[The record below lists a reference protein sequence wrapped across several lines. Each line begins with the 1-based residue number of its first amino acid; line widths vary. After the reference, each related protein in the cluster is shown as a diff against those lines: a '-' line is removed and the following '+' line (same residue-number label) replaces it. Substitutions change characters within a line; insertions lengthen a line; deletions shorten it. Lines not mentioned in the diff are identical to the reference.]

1 MQDQEPP
8 TEVSSQATVLVVDD
22 DPCIR
27 LICTTKLREEGFT
40 VLEAEGSSE
49 ALRISV
55 EHKGTIDLLVTD
67 MHLPPPDFQVRG
79 SLTAYPRVH
88 GNNLIDLFLGRRKNC
103 RVVLMSSLSSQAL
116 AGHGVDKTKFPFLQK
131 PFTVEDLTALV
142 RHVLAG
148 PPAEPPKPAEPST
161 NKEVRWVG

>member
-1 MQDQEPP
+1 MQDQGSP
-8 TEVSSQATVLVVDD
+8 TEASSPATVLVVDD
-22 DPCIR
+22 DPSTR
-27 LICTTKLREEGFT
+27 LLCATKLREEGFT

-49 ALRISV
+49 ALRIGV
-55 EHKGTIDLLVTD
+55 EYKGAIDLLVTD

-79 SLTAYPRVH
+79 TLTAYPRVH

-116 AGHGVDKTKFPFLQK
+116 AGHGVDKTKYPFLQK
-131 PFTVEDLTALV
+131 PFTVDDLTALV

-148 PPAEPPKPAEPST
+148 PFPEPPKPAAPSPK
-161 NKEVRWVG
+161 KEVRWVG